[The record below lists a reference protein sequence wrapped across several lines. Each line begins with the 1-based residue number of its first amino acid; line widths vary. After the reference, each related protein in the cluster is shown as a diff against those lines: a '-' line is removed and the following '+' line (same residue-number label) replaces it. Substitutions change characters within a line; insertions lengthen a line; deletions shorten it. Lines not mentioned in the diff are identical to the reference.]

1 MECSAETNCAT
12 DRPSASATSCAAEY
26 CTATERRC
34 GVNAIYVPAR
44 RPRRLVVLR
53 RGQLGNSGSQD
64 NNISVCYRILLSDI
78 VNISRILL
86 SDIVNISR
94 ILLSDISVC
103 YRILLSY
110 VSKCFGDITLGGAGD
125 DAVLLAE
132 SPRAIL
138 ITPDSS

>member
-1 MECSAETNCAT
+1 M
-12 DRPSASATSCAAEY
+12 
-26 CTATERRC
+26 
-34 GVNAIYVPAR
+34 NAIYVPAR